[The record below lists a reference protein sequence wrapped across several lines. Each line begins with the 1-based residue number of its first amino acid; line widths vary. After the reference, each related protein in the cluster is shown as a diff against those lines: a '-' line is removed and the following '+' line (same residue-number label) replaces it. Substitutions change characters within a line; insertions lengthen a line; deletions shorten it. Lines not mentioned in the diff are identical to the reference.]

1 MGSLPG
7 LGEGPGDSTTTM
19 SVALEELR
27 REMGRM
33 KTHIVS
39 QGEELLRLKRATGE
53 DGSHL
58 GSKRLTDIECELGEQ
73 KKSTEKITKLCL
85 AAIKALEKLEKAPIE
100 FSSLEQC
107 NQASQESIERGNS
120 VDPVIVKTMCE
131 QLDVINKLLIKVDD
145 DIEAVDEKAES
156 SLADYEQLNLRMTE
170 IDKRIKESKDSTMG
184 EVRALLVSRTYATR
198 EDLSRAIATAQA
210 SKQVGLNKE
219 EVASMIEKATSNFL
233 RTVHADTASCTERT
247 QDCEE
252 LVKAERSKLGAKLN
266 ETDKF
271 ARTEARQIQ
280 DTTDKNMKEVTRT
293 LASLVEQHRTKTSS
307 ENAEAFERLNRR
319 LDNEVKNFSDM
330 VKEVKDLGL
339 KEAEESKLLT
349 RLERLAKD
357 VTALKA
363 DQVKLGQAMEQCV
376 SHQSSLDIQTKNM
389 TKIVEQQKEEVSK
402 LGKKQEEGAKIDK
415 LGKLENTVVDLG
427 QKVEGINGKLSKN
440 KEETGKMEKLG
451 KLETTVGDLGQKIE
465 SIGRLGD
472 TLVLECSKKVDKT
485 ELDEIKNGMEKERC
499 KINYF
504 QDKILNIAKVAE
516 TAKADTGS
524 LKDKLTT
531 EMAQTTNKMQTITG
545 QVDKHSE
552 DIKEHC
558 EALKGITRDSIG
570 KIKDVATNCAQI
582 EANIRNIRDKSVV
595 FDNELRSIKEQL
607 AHTTYKLEENKEQEA
622 AKDVKM
628 VIKEKEEEVKKLGES
643 LDAVKKKV
651 QLNSMELSNI
661 KEDKRTKEGETEE
674 RQQSLEQNL
683 LDVRTYVERMLQE
696 TNKQLAG
703 ITGEVESTDRKIKR
717 CSADILDIINRQE
730 RATGDSSTALAA
742 LETQVRELQEQE
754 VMRRVE
760 LAGEML
766 ELRGGA
772 NDKQAEVLEK
782 VQTAVDGVAGL
793 RRETQGNM
801 DKLESQVSLLHD
813 AGAERERKAGIA
825 MASLKDTL
833 ESKVT
838 GLETKVTG
846 VLKEVEAVKKESK
859 TGTETC
865 AESMGK
871 IQLKLAGF
879 MQADETRAMQ
889 VKTVKE
895 ALERVEKE
903 AGTWKKEDSNKKEKL
918 KEELEG
924 VLKNIDAVKSHVDTR
939 VENMR
944 KNMIDM
950 IGNNEMKT
958 GEIEQKLK
966 ETDITVKN
974 MGIVQNNQQPILE
987 SKLMTVK
994 DEIEKTVI
1002 DKLKVKNPST
1012 IELENATAA
1021 LRKDID
1027 QVKTEIK
1034 DNDLEGFKNIVNN
1047 TNETQNKL
1055 ITSIQKNIDEMN
1067 REKCEME
1074 GQMTI
1079 MDERITQVSILREAG
1094 EKELKVNIKKEQE
1107 SGERLGEKVQT
1118 LALGLREIQASTAA
1132 MANIDSVEQV
1142 KTSLSSLK
1150 DDVSETKLD
1159 LGRRVSRSI
1168 KEKSDLAE
1176 NKL

>member
-1 MGSLPG
+1 MG
-7 LGEGPGDSTTTM
+7 
-19 SVALEELR
+19 
-27 REMGRM
+27 
-33 KTHIVS
+33 
-39 QGEELLRLKRATGE
+39 
-53 DGSHL
+53 
-58 GSKRLTDIECELGEQ
+58 
-73 KKSTEKITKLCL
+73 
-85 AAIKALEKLEKAPIE
+85 
-100 FSSLEQC
+100 
-107 NQASQESIERGNS
+107 
-120 VDPVIVKTMCE
+120 
-131 QLDVINKLLIKVDD
+131 
-145 DIEAVDEKAES
+145 
-156 SLADYEQLNLRMTE
+156 
-170 IDKRIKESKDSTMG
+170 
-184 EVRALLVSRTYATR
+184 
-198 EDLSRAIATAQA
+198 
-210 SKQVGLNKE
+210 
-219 EVASMIEKATSNFL
+219 
-233 RTVHADTASCTERT
+233 
-247 QDCEE
+247 
-252 LVKAERSKLGAKLN
+252 
-266 ETDKF
+266 
-271 ARTEARQIQ
+271 
-280 DTTDKNMKEVTRT
+280 
-293 LASLVEQHRTKTSS
+293 
-307 ENAEAFERLNRR
+307 
-319 LDNEVKNFSDM
+319 
-330 VKEVKDLGL
+330 
-339 KEAEESKLLT
+339 
-349 RLERLAKD
+349 
-357 VTALKA
+357 
-363 DQVKLGQAMEQCV
+363 
-376 SHQSSLDIQTKNM
+376 
-389 TKIVEQQKEEVSK
+389 
-402 LGKKQEEGAKIDK
+402 
-415 LGKLENTVVDLG
+415 
-427 QKVEGINGKLSKN
+427 
-440 KEETGKMEKLG
+440 
-451 KLETTVGDLGQKIE
+451 
-465 SIGRLGD
+465 
-472 TLVLECSKKVDKT
+472 
-485 ELDEIKNGMEKERC
+485 
-499 KINYF
+499 
-504 QDKILNIAKVAE
+504 
-516 TAKADTGS
+516 
-524 LKDKLTT
+524 
-531 EMAQTTNKMQTITG
+531 
-545 QVDKHSE
+545 

-558 EALKGITRDSIG
+558 EAIKGITRDSIG

-595 FDNELRSIKEQL
+595 FDNELKSIKEQL

-833 ESKVT
+833 DSKVT

-865 AESMGK
+865 TESMGK

-903 AGTWKKEDSNKKEKL
+903 AGSWKKEDSNKKEKL

-958 GEIEQKLK
+958 GEIEQKLSK
-966 ETDITVKN
+966 NKDLDTNFSRLSDIVEN
-974 MGIVQNNQQPILE
+974 MQCRLENHQENNTQQIEQVNTSIKGLRKGLDTLSHESKQSGALNMINKQRRGWEEAREKAEQMSQIFDSLIITNDRPYVSCGLESPASCPGLLDFSQFELINKVGWDSEDLMFTILE
-987 SKLMTVK
+987 PGVYMLQMGGSISGANVVAKMVNDDVEAEVVTLEGTKDTVFRCR
-994 DEIEKTVI
+994 
-1002 DKLKVKNPST
+1002 ST
-1012 IELENATAA
+1012 IFTVE
-1021 LRKDID
+1021 DD
-1027 QVKTEIK
+1027 
-1034 DNDLEGFKNIVNN
+1034 DH
-1047 TNETQNKL
+1047 
-1055 ITSIQKNIDEMN
+1055 
-1067 REKCEME
+1067 
-1074 GQMTI
+1074 
-1079 MDERITQVSILREAG
+1079 EA
-1094 EKELKVNIKKEQE
+1094 
-1107 SGERLGEKVQT
+1107 ERLLVEV
-1118 LALGLREIQASTAA
+1118 
-1132 MANIDSVEQV
+1132 VEQGEEDV
-1142 KTSLSSLK
+1142 KVEK
-1150 DDVSETKLD
+1150 DFS
-1159 LGRRVSRSI
+1159 
-1168 KEKSDLAE
+1168 
-1176 NKL
+1176 